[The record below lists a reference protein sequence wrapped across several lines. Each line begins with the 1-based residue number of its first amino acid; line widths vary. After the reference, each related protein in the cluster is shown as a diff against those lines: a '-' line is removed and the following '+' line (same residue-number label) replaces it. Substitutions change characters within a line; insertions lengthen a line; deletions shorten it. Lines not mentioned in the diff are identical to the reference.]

1 MPLGYCII
9 LWPYPDHMKTQKS
22 TLATLKKNDWKE
34 MYQNVIIVL
43 SQRNRTL
50 FFFSL
55 PFGFLCFSNFYKEHI
70 LLLQSE
76 EFILDFKEIRNV

>member
-1 MPLGYCII
+1 M
-9 LWPYPDHMKTQKS
+9 
-22 TLATLKKNDWKE
+22 TLSRPHENTKINFSYVKKKNDWKE

-43 SQRNRTL
+43 SQRNRT